1 MRHWLCVLLLTL
13 LPLQFSWGA
22 VAGYCTHESSAQAKH
37 LGHHQHEH
45 GKAAAEAAGDAGDAD
60 AGHTSQRDDGRASA
74 TIDPDCGHCHGLGV
88 GVLMPMAPMT
98 GPLQT
103 RGDAPRSVDIL
114 TLRTAA
120 PPDRP
125 QWPPLA

>member
-37 LGHHQHEH
+37 LGHHQHQH
-45 GKAAAEAAGDAGDAD
+45 GTTPADAADDAD
-60 AGHTSQRDDGRASA
+60 HPSQRDDGRASA
-74 TIDPDCGHCHGLGV
+74 TVDPDCGHCHGLGV
-88 GVLMPMAPMT
+88 GVLMPMVPMS

-103 RGDAPRSVDIL
+103 RGEAPRSVGVL
-114 TLRTAA
+114 ALRTTS